1 MRVGDLRQV
10 LDGLPD
16 TVELAVRKDHASFPR
31 AVREVRL
38 NPGKKYHRKGPMW
51 VGSGK
56 AGATLLVFMAE
67 EGGSDG

>member
-10 LDGLPD
+10 LDGLDD
-16 TVELAVRKDHASFPR
+16 TVELAVRMDRASFPR
-31 AVREVRL
+31 AVKEVQM
-38 NPGKKYHRKGPMW
+38 NPDKKYHRKGPMW

-67 EGGSDG
+67 EGE